1 MEVSCGVGCDG
12 SFCGQCID
20 CGGGQRAGLDED
32 KVREW
37 ITATGIEA
45 LGPLLVNPKRGS
57 AVTFDAPRMN
67 LDILLQYGKMLEAEQ
82 ENVKRV
88 QLADSY
94 LDGAVRAGDGG
105 SSNTAGS
112 LLG

>member
-1 MEVSCGVGCDG
+1 MLVRTFDG
-12 SFCGQCID
+12 QSID
-20 CGGGQRAGLDED
+20 FFGALRARVYDD

-94 LDGAVRAGDGG
+94 LDGAVLAGDGG

>member
-1 MEVSCGVGCDG
+1 
-12 SFCGQCID
+12 
-20 CGGGQRAGLDED
+20 
-32 KVREW
+32 
-37 ITATGIEA
+37 
-45 LGPLLVNPKRGS
+45 
-57 AVTFDAPRMN
+57 MN

-94 LDGAVRAGDGG
+94 LDGAVLAGDGG

>member
-1 MEVSCGVGCDG
+1 
-12 SFCGQCID
+12 
-20 CGGGQRAGLDED
+20 
-32 KVREW
+32 
-37 ITATGIEA
+37 

-94 LDGAVRAGDGG
+94 LDGAVLAGDGG